1 MCDVLLPTTEVCMEV
16 ASREL
21 ITKDLIIRTEYEG
34 QRRPIVTILE
44 VPPQV
49 IEEHL
54 AIYLHQY
61 DQILGAT
68 SDNLNGRFDIMLGR
82 LAFVSVP
89 NCLDFVAENQ
99 FVGSEERLIMETST
113 CRRPKSPYDRY

>member
-1 MCDVLLPTTEVCMEV
+1 MSDVLLPTAEVCIEV

-34 QRRPIVTILE
+34 QRRPTVTVLE

-68 SDNLNGRFDIMLGR
+68 SDNVNGRFDIMLGC

-89 NCLDFVAENQ
+89 NCLDFVAGP
-99 FVGSEERLIMETST
+99 VIVAGRKPTCWKCGETDHVES
-113 CRRPKSPYDRY
+113 S